1 MKENARWILAAPL
14 VLLAGASWLYQ
25 QSENEARAHF
35 SRAREQW
42 RLGNYQEAIDR
53 FDLLVERFPDSRFAD
68 EALWELGTIYYVNL
82 QDVTQAL
89 FAFERLV
96 AAFPQSPLSV
106 EGTLRI
112 AEIFEVELG
121 EIGLALEHL
130 QAALAAS
137 KSPRQRLE
145 IRLQIAEAH
154 LKLGDFDRAFEEFTK
169 ISLEGEQRLADQ
181 ARLRIGSILQIQ
193 RDFEGS
199 LQNFQ
204 TVLEN
209 NESQELRLQ
218 AQLGMIESYER
229 LDHLDM
235 AIETAE
241 SIDSRAYPPELK
253 EDLLNRLREKRR
265 YYEPRLWTG
274 Q

>member
-1 MKENARWILAAPL
+1 MKANARWILAAPV

-42 RLGNYQEAIDR
+42 RLGNYRQAIDR
-53 FDLLVERFPDSRFAD
+53 FDLLVEKFPDSRFAD
-68 EALWELGTIYYVNL
+68 EALWEIGTIYYVNL
-82 QDVTQAL
+82 HDVTQAL

-96 AAFPQSPLSV
+96 AAFPESPLSV

-121 EIGLALEHL
+121 EIGPALEHW
-130 QAALAAS
+130 QAALTAS

-145 IRLQIAEAH
+145 IRLKIADAH
-154 LKLGDFDRAFEEFTK
+154 FKQGDFETAFDAFTV
-169 ISLEGEQRLADQ
+169 ISLEGEDRQADQ
-181 ARLRIGSILQIQ
+181 ARLRLGNILQIQ

-199 LQNFQ
+199 LQEFQ

-209 NESQELRLQ
+209 NQSSELRLQ

-229 LDHLDM
+229 LDHLDR
-235 AIETAE
+235 AIEIAE
-241 SIDSRAYPPELK
+241 SIDSPAYPRELK
-253 EDLLNRLREKRR
+253 EDLMNRLLEKRR

-274 Q
+274 H

>member
-235 AIETAE
+235 AIEIAE
-241 SIDSRAYPPELK
+241 SIDSRVYPPELK